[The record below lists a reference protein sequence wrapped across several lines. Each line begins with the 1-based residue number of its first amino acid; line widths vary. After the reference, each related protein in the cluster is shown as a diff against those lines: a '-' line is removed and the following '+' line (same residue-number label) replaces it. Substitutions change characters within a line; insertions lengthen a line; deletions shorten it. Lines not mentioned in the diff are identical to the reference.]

1 METQSGELEQQQG
14 LTSNKIDL
22 SAIAAE
28 HPANTQTA
36 VLDLST
42 FDASQLTLLEILDM
56 SEVAGVDAADLGMIL
71 GKGSTAQKMLI
82 FYGMAWCIAKRANPF
97 LTFAEVRTWRLE
109 VKGETDTRKI
119 EREQKRAAA
128 IVGAAAVSGLHP
140 DEAAQLTVAQ
150 LSAYGERRTAENRA
164 TRRRKAG

>member
-1 METQSGELEQQQG
+1 METQSENLGQQQG

-28 HPANTQTA
+28 HPVNQQTA
-36 VLDLST
+36 VLDLNT

-56 SEVAGVDAADLGMIL
+56 SEVANVDPAELGL
-71 GKGSTAQKMLI
+71 VLSKGQTSQKMLV
-82 FYGMAWCIAKRANPF
+82 FMAMAWCIAKRANPF

-109 VKGETDTRKI
+109 VIGETDTAKI
-119 EREQKRAAA
+119 ERAQKRANA

-140 DEAAQLTVAQ
+140 DEAANLTVAQ
-150 LSAYGERRTAENRA
+150 LSAYGERRSRANRA
-164 TRRRKAG
+164 ARRRKAG